1 MTANRRT
8 KNALT
13 QNELKAFTN
22 QHDECYNLSKCPGS
36 PRAGFC
42 VADSGAQ
49 CRGSEK
55 RRRDAEGEVVRDT
68 DEAKSEVEER
78 QQSS

>member
-1 MTANRRT
+1 MTPNRRT
-8 KNALT
+8 EDALAE
-13 QNELKAFTN
+13 NELKAFTN
-22 QHDECYNLSKCPGS
+22 LHDECYNLSKCPGA
-36 PRAGFC
+36 PTAGLC

-55 RRRDAEGEVVRDT
+55 RRRNVEGKVVRDT
-68 DEAKSEVEER
+68 DEAKPELEER